1 MCSSE
6 EKHEKRLFKHICP
19 DFVPTIYGAGAWLA
33 LRQLASSLND
43 TSKHSSMGER
53 YDWIGVWL
61 SVLHAA
67 ASLNGTSKH
76 SSRGERYDGTGA
88 LFWLA
93 DGAWLSI
100 TLAVSLEG
108 LETTSVPAVTRRVVS
123 PRTSNTTADNRIV
136 RMFNMIFCLTGSNMD
151 HGRSPV

>member
-53 YDWIGVWL
+53 YD
-61 SVLHAA
+61 
-67 ASLNGTSKH
+67 
-76 SSRGERYDGTGA
+76 GTGA

-100 TLAVSLEG
+100 TLAGSLEG

-136 RMFNMIFCLTGSNMD
+136 RMFNMIFCFTGRNMD
-151 HGRSPV
+151 QGRSPV